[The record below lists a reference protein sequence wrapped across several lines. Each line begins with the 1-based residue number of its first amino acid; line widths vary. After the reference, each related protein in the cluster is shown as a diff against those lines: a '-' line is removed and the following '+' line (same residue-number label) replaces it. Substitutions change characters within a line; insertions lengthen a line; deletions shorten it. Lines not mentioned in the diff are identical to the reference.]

1 MCQYIDNPSEYN
13 ETLYYRSVFFSLLR
27 GGVLDVE
34 LEADLWAVALTDLA
48 SVVALRSRCAV
59 ESTNPFV
66 ALEHRNRIK

>member
-1 MCQYIDNPSEYN
+1 M
-13 ETLYYRSVFFSLLR
+13 
-27 GGVLDVE
+27 E

-59 ESTNPFV
+59 ESANPFV